1 MIKCPFDIVMSLNSI
16 SVCKSIFFGVEV
28 PVLQDMI
35 LIFLKNFGE
44 FDF

>member
-28 PVLQDMI
+28 LQDMI

-44 FDF
+44 FNF

>member
-28 PVLQDMI
+28 LQDMI
-35 LIFLKNFGE
+35 HVLIFLKNFGE
-44 FDF
+44 FNF